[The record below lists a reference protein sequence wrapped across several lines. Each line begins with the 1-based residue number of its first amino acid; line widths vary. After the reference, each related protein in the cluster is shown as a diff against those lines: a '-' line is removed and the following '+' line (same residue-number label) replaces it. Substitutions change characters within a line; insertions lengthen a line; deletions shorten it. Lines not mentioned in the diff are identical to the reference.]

1 MAGDEHSW
9 HALLLDVGSMLFIN
23 EERVVDLVVHV
34 RNWGVLL
41 WRLRHSTIQG
51 NHYWTV
57 ATEGARPDEAPW
69 RFFGI
74 GELSGLKACRARV
87 PSRTVLV
94 GIDPVRRPGGLLL
107 EADGQPR
114 SLAKLAAERCFVGLH
129 TTQLGDLLKFF
140 LPDEALAD
148 ALPTTE
154 KAIVMRLLRHL
165 LPDKMGAERDAILEL
180 RHKEKPRRD
189 DLHHRG
195 GLGELRRRS
204 HRRGRPR
211 GLCEGGEI
219 I

>member
-1 MAGDEHSW
+1 
-9 HALLLDVGSMLFIN
+9 MLFIN

-114 SLAKLAAERCFVGLH
+114 SLAKLGAERCFVGLH

-165 LPDKMGAERDAILEL
+165 LPDKTGAERDAILEL